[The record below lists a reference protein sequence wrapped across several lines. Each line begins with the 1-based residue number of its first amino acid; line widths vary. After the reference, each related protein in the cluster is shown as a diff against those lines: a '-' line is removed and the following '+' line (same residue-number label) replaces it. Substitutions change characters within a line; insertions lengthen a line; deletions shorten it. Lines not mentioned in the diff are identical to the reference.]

1 MRRSGATGTSGRT
14 AALLLGAALL
24 APLVPAGDVAAQER
38 TGEVR
43 GQVRTPDGNLARH
56 AEVRVVG
63 LGRRVD
69 ADENGRFRLIV
80 PAGTHV
86 LEVTSGQE
94 GRAVERVTVTAG
106 AITDVDLVLEP
117 VYHVE
122 PILASVGPEARTQT
136 ELYQVTDVI
145 AGRELVERAQPS
157 LGETLAE
164 QPGVHS
170 TYYGPGSS
178 RPVIRGLQG
187 DRVRIL
193 ESGLGSGD
201 VSATGP
207 DHAVAVEPLQAEQIE
222 IVRGP
227 STLLYG
233 SSAIG
238 GIVNVLDGRIPREL
252 PVHSVEGTA
261 LLQGASVSDGRSG
274 SAMLTGAAGPV
285 AWRASGL
292 LRKTGDY
299 RIPGFADADHEEHA
313 GEDPAH
319 EEEEGILPNSAIDTQ
334 SGSLGASWVGSAGY
348 AGAAFTAY
356 ATEYGVPGHSHE
368 EEEEIPGEEEPGT
381 RIDLD
386 QSRVDLEGAW
396 NFGGSVFRT
405 VKARAGYVDY
415 RHVELEGAEVGT
427 RFDNEELEARF
438 EAVHAPLF
446 GDVTGTLGLQAGN
459 RDLVAAGE
467 EAFLPSTSTS
477 SLALFLFEDV
487 PLGAVSLG
495 AGVRWERADHET
507 ATGLSR
513 DADGLS
519 GSLGLNWPVS
529 DAVTLAVSGAR
540 STKLPSPEELFAN
553 GPHVATRLI
562 EVGNPDLENE
572 IAYSADAALIVTE
585 GPVTGQVAAYAS
597 SFDGF
602 IYLAQTDSVVG
613 EYQVAIY
620 EQVDAVFYGIE
631 ASLAVSV
638 IHEPGNHLA
647 LTGFGD
653 YVRAEDTD
661 ADAPLPRI
669 PPLRWGVGARWEVGP
684 FRFVAGVKRTEEQD
698 RVAEF
703 ETSTPG
709 YTMLDASAGYVFF
722 TGRVGHEITLTGSN
736 LTDEEARNHVS
747 FLKDLAPL
755 PGRDLRLTWRV
766 MF

>member
-252 PVHSVEGTA
+252 PV
-261 LLQGASVSDGRSG
+261 
-274 SAMLTGAAGPV
+274 GPPSC
-285 AWRASGL
+285 RA
-292 LRKTGDY
+292 R
-299 RIPGFADADHEEHA
+299 P
-313 GEDPAH
+313 
-319 EEEEGILPNSAIDTQ
+319 
-334 SGSLGASWVGSAGY
+334 
-348 AGAAFTAY
+348 
-356 ATEYGVPGHSHE
+356 
-368 EEEEIPGEEEPGT
+368 
-381 RIDLD
+381 
-386 QSRVDLEGAW
+386 
-396 NFGGSVFRT
+396 
-405 VKARAGYVDY
+405 
-415 RHVELEGAEVGT
+415 
-427 RFDNEELEARF
+427 
-438 EAVHAPLF
+438 
-446 GDVTGTLGLQAGN
+446 
-459 RDLVAAGE
+459 
-467 EAFLPSTSTS
+467 
-477 SLALFLFEDV
+477 
-487 PLGAVSLG
+487 
-495 AGVRWERADHET
+495 
-507 ATGLSR
+507 
-513 DADGLS
+513 
-519 GSLGLNWPVS
+519 
-529 DAVTLAVSGAR
+529 
-540 STKLPSPEELFAN
+540 
-553 GPHVATRLI
+553 
-562 EVGNPDLENE
+562 
-572 IAYSADAALIVTE
+572 
-585 GPVTGQVAAYAS
+585 
-597 SFDGF
+597 
-602 IYLAQTDSVVG
+602 
-613 EYQVAIY
+613 
-620 EQVDAVFYGIE
+620 
-631 ASLAVSV
+631 
-638 IHEPGNHLA
+638 
-647 LTGFGD
+647 
-653 YVRAEDTD
+653 
-661 ADAPLPRI
+661 
-669 PPLRWGVGARWEVGP
+669 
-684 FRFVAGVKRTEEQD
+684 
-698 RVAEF
+698 
-703 ETSTPG
+703 
-709 YTMLDASAGYVFF
+709 
-722 TGRVGHEITLTGSN
+722 
-736 LTDEEARNHVS
+736 
-747 FLKDLAPL
+747 
-755 PGRDLRLTWRV
+755 
-766 MF
+766 